1 MSKSGPSQEYSNGAV
16 AIYLKQIGNMRR
28 LTKEEELEL
37 WKHFDE
43 IKKIKEDLSKNSPNY
58 DEEVNKIELEIETI
72 QNKLVKSN
80 LRLVVSI
87 AKRYYNSGI
96 PFIDIIDEG
105 NIGLIEAVR
114 RFDYVKGYKFST
126 YAVWWI
132 RQRIIKIISIKNNA
146 ITLPIYISRIIRNS
160 VQVSRKLNQTLG
172 REPNYNEI
180 ADEMKID
187 RRTFASIM
195 VFSQEISSIDGFF
208 TDSNSNSNE
217 IISFIEDKTTVSPHH
232 ELINSNLKSIINEA
246 LKHLDEKERTVLI
259 ARFGLDGSASK
270 TLKET
275 GEQLDLTRER
285 VRQIQ
290 IKALKKIRE
299 LNLSD
304 ELKSFLWD

>member
-37 WKHFDE
+37 WKYFDE
-43 IKKIKEDLSKNSPNY
+43 VKKTKENISKDSPTY
-58 DEEVNKIELEIETI
+58 AEEINKIESEIETI

-114 RFDYVKGYKFST
+114 RFDYIKGYKFST

-132 RQRIIKIISIKNNA
+132 RQRIIKIISVKNNA

-160 VQVSRKLNQTLG
+160 VQVSRRLNQTLG

-180 ADEMKID
+180 ADEMKIE

-208 TDSNSNSNE
+208 TDGNSNNNE
-217 IISFIEDKTTVSPHH
+217 IISFIEDKTSVSPHH

-299 LNLSD
+299 LNLSE

>member
-43 IKKIKEDLSKNSPNY
+43 IKKIKEDLSKNSPTY

>member
-1 MSKSGPSQEYSNGAV
+1 VSKNGQNQEYSNGAV
-16 AIYLKQIGNMRR
+16 TIYLKQIGNMRR

-37 WKHFDE
+37 WKHFD
-43 IKKIKEDLSKNSPNY
+43 ICKKIKSDILQNSPTY
-58 DEEVNKIELEIETI
+58 DEEINDIELEIEI
-72 QNKLVKSN
+72 VQNKLVKSN

-114 RFDYVKGYKFST
+114 RFDYEKGYKFST

-132 RQRIIKIISIKNNA
+132 RQRIIKIISVKNHA
-146 ITLPIYISRIIRNS
+146 ITLPIYVSRIIRNS
-160 VQVSRKLNQTLG
+160 IQISRKLNQTLG
-172 REPNYNEI
+172 REPSNNEL

-187 RRTFASIM
+187 RKTFASIM
-195 VFSQEISSIDGFF
+195 VFSQEMSSIDGFF
-208 TDSNSNSNE
+208 TDNNSNTNE

-232 ELINSNLKSIINEA
+232 EMISANLKSIIDEA

-259 ARFGLDGSASK
+259 ARFGLDGNSSK

-275 GEQLDLTRER
+275 GEQLNLTRER

-299 LNLSD
+299 LNLSK
-304 ELKSFLWD
+304 ELKSFLWN